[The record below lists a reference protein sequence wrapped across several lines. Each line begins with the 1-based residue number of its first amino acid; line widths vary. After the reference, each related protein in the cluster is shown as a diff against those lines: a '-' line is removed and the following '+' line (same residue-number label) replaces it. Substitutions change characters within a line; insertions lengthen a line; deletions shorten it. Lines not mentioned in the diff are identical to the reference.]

1 MKTLINKNSMFS
13 TRPSFLQEGHVAEYC
28 IDGKNM
34 GFNKNI
40 S

>member
-1 MKTLINKNSMFS
+1 MFS

-28 IDGKNM
+28 IDRKKM
-34 GFNKNI
+34 GFNKKYKLK